1 MDYIITI
8 LEQEKNRINRR
19 IYDENLMQ
27 KNMKAATA
35 ELSKI
40 TEIKKA
46 IKILKQRSKTKDFE

>member
-1 MDYIITI
+1 MDYIISI

-27 KNMKAATA
+27 KNMKAVTA